1 MKVNPLR
8 PPGGAAERGRRERGL
23 RVDHDDLC
31 GERGSAGV
39 RGRGGGGAVGRL
51 QAVREDDGI
60 ALLGGPGTQFSDVVR
75 FTLLTQDFTLQWQC
89 LSLEVFSLK

>member
-1 MKVNPLR
+1 MPENKPTPPL
-8 PPGGAAERGRRERGL
+8 GGAEERGWRERGL

-31 GERGSAGV
+31 GERRSAGV

-60 ALLGGPGTQFSDVVR
+60 ALLGGSGTPFRDVVE
-75 FTLLTQDFTLQWQC
+75 FTLLT
-89 LSLEVFSLK
+89 